1 LGTGGKI
8 CSGRMSAQMVTVRIN
23 RDDAA
28 IRNCREVAFASQG
41 NG

>member
-8 CSGRMSAQMVTVRIN
+8 CGGEMSAQIVTVRIN
-23 RDDAA
+23 RDEAA
-28 IRNCREVAFASQG
+28 IRNYREVAFASRG